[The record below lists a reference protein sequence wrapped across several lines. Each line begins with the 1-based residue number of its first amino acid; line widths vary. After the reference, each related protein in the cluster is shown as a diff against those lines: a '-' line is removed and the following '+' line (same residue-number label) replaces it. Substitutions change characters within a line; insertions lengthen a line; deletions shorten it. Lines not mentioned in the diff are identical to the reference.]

1 MSDTYSDPDNKGDE
15 DHDSNDDLKMVPLAA
30 LEDTRGKLHASER
43 QVAALEGER
52 KGREEASKAVKPE
65 AKHLSTADLR
75 TAIDEGRLTETQADE
90 IRDRQI
96 EERVTTKVSETVNAT
111 LSQHQSSTQI
121 DAEVDRYLKALPKV
135 DAEGSP
141 ERARVQSAFTEITKL
156 GLPDDQR
163 TTLMALRNAFG
174 PIDAVETA
182 GPGKRPA
189 ASHDETGG
197 SDEIADGGPTG
208 GWPKAMP
215 TANRLYYDDL
225 IHKGIYTQETAV
237 KEWEK
242 KAA

>member
-1 MSDTYSDPDNKGDE
+1 MSDTYSDPANKGDE
-15 DHDSNDDLKMVPLAA
+15 DHDPSGAEKAGLIAA
-30 LEDTRGKLHASER
+30 AQDERNKRHVLER
-43 QVAALEGER
+43 QVAELQGEK
-52 KGREEASKAVKPE
+52 KGREEASKTETKQ
-65 AKHLSTADLR
+65 LSAADLR
-75 TAIDEGRLTETQADE
+75 IAVDEGRLTETQADE

-96 EERVTTKVSETVNAT
+96 EERVTSKVSETVNAT

-121 DAEVDRYLKALPKV
+121 DAEVDRYLKARPAV

-197 SDEIADGGPTG
+197 SDEGGDGGPTG